1 MWDVR
6 CGIEYPFLGSS
17 LLESSHF
24 GLGISDFGL
33 KIQRR
38 SSKTVLEFRN
48 PHCQI
53 RNRGAPVLQNTSQS
67 SLAEPLKS
75 DLVLR
80 TWFSIIEYKLMLV
93 FVTYYLLEMH

>member
-1 MWDVR
+1 VG
-6 CGIEYPFLGSS
+6 CGIEHPFLGSR

-48 PHCQI
+48 PHSQI
-53 RNRGAPVLQNTSQS
+53 RNRGAPDLQNTSQFF
-67 SLAEPLKS
+67 LAKPLKL
-75 DLVLR
+75 DVGFR
-80 TWFSIIEYKLMLV
+80 TWFSISEYKLMLV